1 METIKI
7 SLAKPMYSLSDLDI
21 NWGECEEKDGVLKLA
36 LNNAGA
42 VSIFPDDTILFR
54 RSGTIESQHRFG
66 TDGVGIVPIKD
77 RIKEI
82 IVEQEVRVISVIDDK
97 TFEVEAPK
105 KAALLCTAC
114 KYNDKL
120 KKYVVNCNVEDTIFY
135 QDVEMA
141 QEKGNPIKAVYDGSE
156 SGSSVYATNRAIE
169 TIGIASSYTK
179 YTKASTEDCGGNQE
193 VPYDYFFIPVREART
208 VFLCDKEIS
217 ANTVVS
223 FNQNDFYFTDNN
235 GSCVP
240 WTDDR
245 FSPNGMPQTE
255 ISVFKRTNY
264 WNVPIGFVQNTDYI
278 HLYQEERNNMSFVE
292 KIKKSVIP
300 PVINM
305 ERVKYAPIIRDGEE
319 GEEISIVCGITF
331 NLHFRER
338 DDNWN
343 IVKNRNWCTCNPT
356 AIKDKNFEKSDS
368 LYYLGFNDSD
378 AQYQKMKLKKS
389 FIRLSFYSSND
400 PLSQSL
406 LYYSTI
412 FLDSGYL
419 FGQFNK
425 KRTELIGKGKIWSP
439 NEAPKYVLSAASE
452 NGSDIRIDSQIT
464 IHNEFDTTKSSE
476 GFNLYLFADD
486 CEIVDI
492 VDDDVKDYRTIYMK
506 VEFNHAGYGKTIP
519 FIVWPNKVGD
529 DDLTIDKYFESVY
542 IPLRIQH
549 INDKYYYYFDVD
561 DKSHPLWPYVQ
572 CDKDAKSIIFNLFE
586 PKLKKES

>member
-7 SLAKPMYSLSDLDI
+7 SLAKPIYSLSGLDI
-21 NWGECEEKDGVLKLA
+21 NWGECEEKDGVLKLV
-36 LNNAGA
+36 LNNTGA

-54 RSGTIESQHRFG
+54 RSGTIESQYRFG
-66 TDGVGIVPIKD
+66 ADGVGTVPIKD

-82 IVEQEVRVISVIDDK
+82 IVEQEVRVISANDK
-97 TFEVEAPK
+97 EFTVEAPK
-105 KAALLCTAC
+105 KSTVLCKSC
-114 KYNDKL
+114 KWVSGTTY
-120 KKYVVNCNVEDTIFY
+120 YAISVESAHTIFY

-141 QEKGNPIKAVYDGSE
+141 QEKANPIKAILGEEQNY
-156 SGSSVYATNRAIE
+156 SVFATNNE
-169 TIGIASSYTK
+169 LSTVGIVSSYTK
-179 YTKASTEDCGGNQE
+179 TQQAIGESCGGNE
-193 VPYDYFFIPVREART
+193 IVPYDYYFIPNRESRNI
-208 VFLCDKEIS
+208 FLCACDKEVPEG
-217 ANTVVS
+217 TVIS

-235 GSCVP
+235 GSCIP

-255 ISVFKRTNY
+255 IGVFKRTNY

-278 HLYQEERNNMSFVE
+278 HLYQEERNNTLFVE

-305 ERVKYAPIIRDGEE
+305 ERVKYAPIIRDEK
-319 GEEISIVCGITF
+319 EISIVCGITF

-368 LYYLGFNDSD
+368 LYHLGFNDSD

-425 KRTELIGKGKIWSP
+425 KRTELIGEGKIWSP

-452 NGSDIRIDSQIT
+452 NSSDIRIDSQIT
-464 IHNEFDTTKSSE
+464 IHNEFDITKSSE

-486 CEIVDI
+486 CEIVD
-492 VDDDVKDYRTIYMK
+492 DDKDFRTIYMK

>member
-7 SLAKPMYSLSDLDI
+7 SLAKPIYSLSSLDI
-21 NWGECEEKDGVLKLA
+21 NWGECEEKDGVLKLV

-54 RSGTIESQHRFG
+54 RSGTIESQYGFG
-66 TDGVGIVPIKD
+66 TDGVGTVPIKD

-82 IVEQEVRVISVIDDK
+82 IVEQEVRVISANDK
-97 TFEVEAPK
+97 EFTVEAPK
-105 KAALLCTAC
+105 KSTVLCKSSKPVTIGLNTYYAIS
-114 KYNDKL
+114 
-120 KKYVVNCNVEDTIFY
+120 VESAHTIFY

-141 QEKGNPIKAVYDGSE
+141 QEKGNPIKAILGEEQNY
-156 SGSSVYATNRAIE
+156 SVFATNNE
-169 TIGIASSYTK
+169 LSTVGIVSSYTK
-179 YTKASTEDCGGNQE
+179 TQQAIGESCGGNE
-193 VPYDYFFIPVREART
+193 IVPYDYYFIPNRESRNI
-208 VFLCDKEIS
+208 FLCACDKAVS
-217 ANTVVS
+217 GGTVIS

-255 ISVFKRTNY
+255 IGVFKKTNY

-278 HLYQEERNNMSFVE
+278 HLYQEERNNTLFTE

-305 ERVKYAPIIRDGEE
+305 ERVKYTPIIRDEK
-319 GEEISIVCGITF
+319 EISIVCGITF

-343 IVKNRNWCTCNPT
+343 IVKNGNWCTCNPT
-356 AIKDKNFEKSDS
+356 NTKDVDFEKSDS

-439 NEAPKYVLSAASE
+439 NEAPNYVLSAASE
-452 NGSDIRIDSQIT
+452 NSSDIRIDSQIT

-519 FIVWPNKVGD
+519 FIVWPNKVED
-529 DDLTIDKYFESVY
+529 DDLIIDKYFESVY

-561 DKSHPLWPYVQ
+561 DKSRPLWPYVQ
-572 CDKDAKSIIFNLFE
+572 CDKDAKSITFNLFE

>member
-21 NWGECEEKDGVLKLA
+21 NWGECKEKDGVLKLV

-54 RSGTIESQHRFG
+54 RSGTIESQYRFD
-66 TDGVGIVPIKD
+66 TDGVSTVPIKD

-82 IVEQEVRVISVIDDK
+82 IVEQEVRVISANDK
-97 TFEVEAPK
+97 EFTVEAPK
-105 KAALLCTAC
+105 KSTVLCKSC
-114 KYNDKL
+114 KWVSGTTY
-120 KKYVVNCNVEDTIFY
+120 YAISVESAHTIFY

-141 QEKGNPIKAVYDGSE
+141 QEKANPIKAILGEEQNYFVF
-156 SGSSVYATNRAIE
+156 ATNNE
-169 TIGIASSYTK
+169 LSTVGIVSSYTK
-179 YTKASTEDCGGNQE
+179 THQTIGESCGGNE
-193 VPYDYFFIPVREART
+193 IVPYDYYFIPNRESRNI
-208 VFLCDKEIS
+208 FLCACDEEVPEG
-217 ANTVVS
+217 TVIS

-245 FSPNGMPQTE
+245 FSPNGMSQTE
-255 ISVFKRTNY
+255 IGVFKKTNY

-278 HLYQEERNNMSFVE
+278 HLYQEERNNTLFVE

-305 ERVKYAPIIRDGEE
+305 ERVKYTPIIRDEK
-319 GEEISIVCGITF
+319 EISIVCGITF
-331 NLHFRER
+331 NLHFRVR
-338 DDNWN
+338 DNNWN
-343 IVKNRNWCTCNPT
+343 IVKYNDWCTCNPT
-356 AIKDKNFEKSDS
+356 NTNDVDFEKSDS
-368 LYYLGFNDSD
+368 LYYLGFTDGD
-378 AQYQKMKLKKS
+378 VQYQKMKLKKS

-412 FLDSGYL
+412 FLDSGRL

-425 KRTELIGKGKIWSP
+425 KRTELIGEGRIWSP
-439 NEAPKYVLSAASE
+439 NEAPKYVLEAAAQQ
-452 NGSDIRIDSQIT
+452 GSDIRIDSQIT

-476 GFNLYLFADD
+476 GFNMYLFADD
-486 CEIVDI
+486 CEIVD
-492 VDDDVKDYRTIYMK
+492 DDKDFRTIYMK

>member
-7 SLAKPMYSLSDLDI
+7 SLAKPIYSLSSLDI
-21 NWGECEEKDGVLKLA
+21 NWGECEEKDGVLKLV
-36 LNNAGA
+36 LNNTGA

-54 RSGTIESQHRFG
+54 RSGTIESQYRFG
-66 TDGVGIVPIKD
+66 ADGVGTVPIKD

-82 IVEQEVRVISVIDDK
+82 IVEQEVRVISANDK
-97 TFEVEAPK
+97 EFTVEAPK
-105 KAALLCTAC
+105 KSTVLCKSC
-114 KYNDKL
+114 KWVSGTTY
-120 KKYVVNCNVEDTIFY
+120 YAISVESAHTIFY

-141 QEKGNPIKAVYDGSE
+141 QEKANPIKAILGEEQNY
-156 SGSSVYATNRAIE
+156 SVFATNNE
-169 TIGIASSYTK
+169 LSTVGIVSSYTK
-179 YTKASTEDCGGNQE
+179 TQQAIGESCGGNE
-193 VPYDYFFIPVREART
+193 IVPYDYYFIPNRESRNI
-208 VFLCDKEIS
+208 FLCACDKEVPEG
-217 ANTVVS
+217 TVIS

-235 GSCVP
+235 GSCIP

-255 ISVFKRTNY
+255 IGVFKRTNY

-278 HLYQEERNNMSFVE
+278 HLYQEERNNTLFVE

-305 ERVKYAPIIRDGEE
+305 ERVKYAPIIRDEK
-319 GEEISIVCGITF
+319 EISIVCGITF

-368 LYYLGFNDSD
+368 LYHLGFNDSD

-425 KRTELIGKGKIWSP
+425 KRTELIGEGKIWSP

-452 NGSDIRIDSQIT
+452 NSSDIRIDSQIT
-464 IHNEFDTTKSSE
+464 IHNEFDITKSSE

-486 CEIVDI
+486 CEIVD
-492 VDDDVKDYRTIYMK
+492 DDKDFRTIYMK

>member
-7 SLAKPMYSLSDLDI
+7 SLAKPIYSLSSLDI
-21 NWGECEEKDGVLKLA
+21 NWGECEEKDGVLKLV

-54 RSGTIESQHRFG
+54 RSGTIESQYGFG
-66 TDGVGIVPIKD
+66 TDGVGTVPIKD

-82 IVEQEVRVISVIDDK
+82 IVEQEVRVISANDK
-97 TFEVEAPK
+97 EFTVESPK
-105 KAALLCTAC
+105 KSTVLCKSC
-114 KYNDKL
+114 KPVKIGLNTY
-120 KKYVVNCNVEDTIFY
+120 YAISVESAHTIFY
-135 QDVEMA
+135 QDIEIA
-141 QEKGNPIKAVYDGSE
+141 QEKANPIKAILGEEQNYFVF
-156 SGSSVYATNRAIE
+156 ATNNE
-169 TIGIASSYTK
+169 LSTLGIVSSYTK
-179 YTKASTEDCGGNQE
+179 TQQAIGESCGGNE
-193 VPYDYFFIPVREART
+193 IVPYDYYFIPNRESRNI
-208 VFLCDKEIS
+208 FLCACDKEVPEG
-217 ANTVVS
+217 TVIS

-255 ISVFKRTNY
+255 IGVFKKTNY
-264 WNVPIGFVQNTDYI
+264 WNVPIGFTQNTDYI
-278 HLYQEERNNMSFVE
+278 HLYQEERNNTLFAE

-305 ERVKYAPIIRDGEE
+305 ERVKYAPIIRDEK
-319 GEEISIVCGITF
+319 EISIVCGITF

-343 IVKNRNWCTCNPT
+343 IVKNEGWCTCNPT
-356 AIKDKNFEKSDS
+356 AIKNENFEKSDS

-389 FIRLSFYSSND
+389 FIRLSFYSNKD

-439 NEAPKYVLSAASE
+439 NEAPKYVLEAAAQQ
-452 NGSDIRIDSQIT
+452 GSDIRIDSQIT

-486 CEIVDI
+486 C
-492 VDDDVKDYRTIYMK
+492 
-506 VEFNHAGYGKTIP
+506 
-519 FIVWPNKVGD
+519 
-529 DDLTIDKYFESVY
+529 
-542 IPLRIQH
+542 
-549 INDKYYYYFDVD
+549 
-561 DKSHPLWPYVQ
+561 
-572 CDKDAKSIIFNLFE
+572 
-586 PKLKKES
+586 

>member
-7 SLAKPMYSLSDLDI
+7 SLAKPIYSLSDLDI
-21 NWGECEEKDGVLKLA
+21 NWGECEEKDGVLKLV

-54 RSGTIESQHRFG
+54 RSGTIESQYRFG
-66 TDGVGIVPIKD
+66 ADGVGTVPIKD

-82 IVEQEVRVISVIDDK
+82 IVEQEVRVISANDK
-97 TFEVEAPK
+97 EFTVEAPK
-105 KAALLCTAC
+105 KSIVLCKSC
-114 KYNDKL
+114 KPVKGLNGY
-120 KKYVVNCNVEDTIFY
+120 YAISVESAHTIFY

-141 QEKGNPIKAVYDGSE
+141 QEKANPIKAILGEEQNY
-156 SGSSVYATNRAIE
+156 SVFATNNE
-169 TIGIASSYTK
+169 LSTVGIVSSYTK
-179 YTKASTEDCGGNQE
+179 THQTIGESCGGNE
-193 VPYDYFFIPVREART
+193 IVPYDYYFIPNRESRNI
-208 VFLCDKEIS
+208 FLCACDVPEG
-217 ANTVVS
+217 TVIS

-255 ISVFKRTNY
+255 IGVFKKTNY

-278 HLYQEERNNMSFVE
+278 HLYQEERNNTLFVE

-305 ERVKYAPIIRDGEE
+305 ERVKYAPIIRDEE

-343 IVKNRNWCTCNPT
+343 IVKNEGWCTCNPT
-356 AIKDKNFEKSDS
+356 AIKNENFEKSDS

-412 FLDSGYL
+412 FLDSGRL

-425 KRTELIGKGKIWSP
+425 KRTELIGEGRIWSP
-439 NEAPKYVLSAASE
+439 NEAPKYVLEAAAQQ
-452 NGSDIRIDSQIT
+452 GSDIRIDSQIT

-476 GFNLYLFADD
+476 GFNMYLFADD
-486 CEIVDI
+486 SEICA
-492 VDDDVKDYRTIYMK
+492 KDKDFRTIYMK
-506 VEFNHAGYGKTIP
+506 VEFNHAGYGKTVP
-519 FIVWPNKVGD
+519 FMPWPELETNSDITVEE
-529 DDLTIDKYFESVY
+529 YFKNVY
-542 IPLRIQH
+542 IPVKICH
-549 INDKYYYYFDVD
+549 INKAYYYYFGFD
-561 DKSHPLWPYVQ
+561 DFGEDNPYIKRN
-572 CDKDAKSIIFNLFE
+572 KDNKSITFNLFE
-586 PKLKKES
+586 PKITRES

>member
-21 NWGECEEKDGVLKLA
+21 NWGECEEKDGVLKLV

-54 RSGTIESQHRFG
+54 RSGTIESQYNFDTNGDG
-66 TDGVGIVPIKD
+66 TVPIED
-77 RIKEI
+77 RTKGI
-82 IVEQEVRVISVIDDK
+82 IIEQEVRVISVNDK
-97 TFEVEAPK
+97 EFTVEAPK
-105 KAALLCTAC
+105 KSIVLCKSC
-114 KYNDKL
+114 KPVTIGLN
-120 KKYVVNCNVEDTIFY
+120 KYYAISVESAHTIFY

-141 QEKGNPIKAVYDGSE
+141 QEKANPIKAILGEEQNY
-156 SGSSVYATNRAIE
+156 SVFATNNE
-169 TIGIASSYTK
+169 LSTIGIVSSYTK
-179 YTKASTEDCGGNQE
+179 TQQAIGASCGGNE
-193 VPYDYFFIPVREART
+193 IVPYDYYFIPNRESRN
-208 VFLCDKEIS
+208 VFLCACDEEVLEG
-217 ANTVVS
+217 TVIS

-245 FSPNGMPQTE
+245 FSPNGMSQTE
-255 ISVFKRTNY
+255 IGVFKRTNY

-278 HLYQEERNNMSFVE
+278 HLYQEERNNTLFVE

-305 ERVKYAPIIRDGEE
+305 ERVKYTPIIRDEK
-319 GEEISIVCGITF
+319 EISIVCGITF

-356 AIKDKNFEKSDS
+356 AIEDKNFEKSDS
-368 LYYLGFNDSD
+368 LYHLGFTDSD
-378 AQYQKMKLKKS
+378 VQYQKMKIKKS
-389 FIRLSFYSSND
+389 FIRLSFYSSDD

-425 KRTELIGKGKIWSP
+425 KRTELIGEGKIWSP

-452 NGSDIRIDSQIT
+452 NSSDIRIDSQIT
-464 IHNEFDTTKSSE
+464 IHNEFDATKSSE

-486 CEIVDI
+486 CEIVD
-492 VDDDVKDYRTIYMK
+492 DDKDFRTIYMK

-519 FIVWPNKVGD
+519 FMSWIGTDSDVTVEE
-529 DDLTIDKYFESVY
+529 YFKNVY
-542 IPLRIQH
+542 IPVKICH
-549 INDKYYYYFDVD
+549 INKAYYYYFGENN
-561 DKSHPLWPYVQ
+561 PYIK
-572 CDKDAKSIIFNLFE
+572 CNKDNKSITFNLFE

>member
-21 NWGECEEKDGVLKLA
+21 NWGECEEKDGVLKLV

-54 RSGTIESQHRFG
+54 RSGTIESQYNFDTNGDG
-66 TDGVGIVPIKD
+66 TVPIED
-77 RIKEI
+77 RTKGI
-82 IVEQEVRVISVIDDK
+82 IIEQEVRVISVNDK
-97 TFEVEAPK
+97 EFTVEAPK
-105 KAALLCTAC
+105 KSIVLCKSC
-114 KYNDKL
+114 KPVTIGLNTY
-120 KKYVVNCNVEDTIFY
+120 YAISVESAHTIFY
-135 QDVEMA
+135 QDVDMA
-141 QEKGNPIKAVYDGSE
+141 QEKASPIKAILGEVQNYF
-156 SGSSVYATNRAIE
+156 VFATNNE
-169 TIGIASSYTK
+169 LSTVGIVSSYTK
-179 YTKASTEDCGGNQE
+179 THQTIGESCGGNE
-193 VPYDYFFIPVREART
+193 IVPYDYYFIPVREART

-223 FNQNDFYFTDNN
+223 FTQNDFYFTDNN

-240 WTDDR
+240 WTDGR

-255 ISVFKRTNY
+255 IGVFKKTNY
-264 WNVPIGFVQNTDYI
+264 WNVPIGFTQNTDYI
-278 HLYQEERNNMSFVE
+278 HLYQEERNNTLFTE

-305 ERVKYAPIIRDGEE
+305 ERVKYTPIIRDEK
-319 GEEISIVCGITF
+319 EISIVCGITF

-356 AIKDKNFEKSDS
+356 AIKNENFEKSDS
-368 LYYLGFNDSD
+368 LYHLGFNDSD

-389 FIRLSFYSSND
+389 FIRLSFYSSDD

-425 KRTELIGKGKIWSP
+425 KRTELIGEGKIWSP

-452 NGSDIRIDSQIT
+452 NSSDIRIDSQIT

-486 CEIVDI
+486 CEIVD
-492 VDDDVKDYRTIYMK
+492 DDKDYRTIYMK

-519 FIVWPNKVGD
+519 FMPWPESGTDSGV
-529 DDLTIDKYFESVY
+529 TIEEYFKNVY
-542 IPLRIQH
+542 IPVKICH
-549 INDKYYYYFDVD
+549 INKAYYYYFGLD
-561 DKSHPLWPYVQ
+561 DFGEDNPYIK
-572 CDKDAKSIIFNLFE
+572 CNKDNKSITFNLFE